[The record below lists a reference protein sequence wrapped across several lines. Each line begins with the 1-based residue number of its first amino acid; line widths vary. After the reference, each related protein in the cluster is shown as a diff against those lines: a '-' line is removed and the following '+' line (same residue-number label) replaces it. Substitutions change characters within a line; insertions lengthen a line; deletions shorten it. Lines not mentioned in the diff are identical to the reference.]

1 MEGGDVD
8 LQVQGKR
15 GCVTALWRS
24 GKRKGIGYAG
34 LIVHGVENVG

>member
-1 MEGGDVD
+1 MEGFDVE

-24 GKRKGIGYAG
+24 GKCKGIGDAG
-34 LIVHGVENVG
+34 VIVHGVENVG